1 LSSDIGGFASPL
13 AIRPVRRVVAATI
26 AGNRSNSLLWIG
38 QLVNECVLLHS
49 PAIKKMKSI
58 VMAGRQAR
66 GNQRGLIA

>member
-1 LSSDIGGFASPL
+1 MSSDLGGFASPL
-13 AIRPVRRVVAATI
+13 VIRPVRRVDAATI

-49 PAIKKMKSI
+49 LAIKKMKNI